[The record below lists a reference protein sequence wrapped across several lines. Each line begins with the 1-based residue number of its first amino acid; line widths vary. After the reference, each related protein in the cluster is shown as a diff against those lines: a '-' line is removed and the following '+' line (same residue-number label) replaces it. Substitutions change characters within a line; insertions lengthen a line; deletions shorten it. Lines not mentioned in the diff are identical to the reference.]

1 MGTGR
6 EREKGQPGFLPEE
19 VEQSDCQVEMPT
31 ITDSHHPPLS
41 AGPSHHAA
49 LVSFLSP
56 CTNITGMK
64 YEQSQHCNAWRW
76 AGRGGMGAL
85 CRKPYHHNFASEV
98 ALQLG
103 WLTGESAMLPSSL
116 RRWSHAAVGR
126 TACVLR
132 LPLTSRMY
140 VAPSAAVASVTTAPP
155 SAPTQVRSGAVL
167 RLLPHFWHLANSPP
181 PPSPPP
187 TARSPPPGEPAPT
200 FATAK
205 SGPCGRCGWSS
216 WRWRWWNTSPAWS
229 VGHNP
234 AWWRWWLLTPP
245 PPDPSPRL
253 PTSAPHP
260 GRQPE
265 ASPSCCRRGGGSGGG
280 RGRGGCSGGG
290 AGAQGGGGPGVC
302 GHPR

>member
-85 CRKPYHHNFASEV
+85 CRKPHHHNFASEV

-167 RLLPHFWHLANSPP
+167 RLLPHFWHPANSPP
-181 PPSPPP
+181 PLPSAHCPLPASRRASSHVRHCQVRPVRAMRLVVLAVAVVEHLPSVVGWAQPRLVEVVASHPAAPRPIAPAPHKRPAPWP
-187 TARSPPPGEPAPT
+187 TA
-200 FATAK
+200 
-205 SGPCGRCGWSS
+205 
-216 WRWRWWNTSPAWS
+216 
-229 VGHNP
+229 
-234 AWWRWWLLTPP
+234 
-245 PPDPSPRL
+245 
-253 PTSAPHP
+253 
-260 GRQPE
+260 
-265 ASPSCCRRGGGSGGG
+265 
-280 RGRGGCSGGG
+280 
-290 AGAQGGGGPGVC
+290 
-302 GHPR
+302 